1 MTEGLIRCWGDG
13 DPLMATYH
21 DEEWGYPVH
30 DDQKLFEHLMLDCFQ
45 AGLSW
50 RTILHKRE
58 GFLRA
63 FDNFDPHLVAKYS
76 DADRSRLLADE
87 GIVRNRLKI
96 NAAISNA
103 QAFLK
108 IVEEFGSFDQYIW
121 GFTDHKTLFGPPRE
135 SLEGLPSTSPEAQ
148 AMSKDLKARGFKFVG
163 PTVCYAFMQTVGM
176 VDDHLE
182 GCFRYIPR

>member
-1 MTEGLIRCWGDG
+1 MTEELVRCWGDN
-13 DPLMATYH
+13 DLLMTAYH
-21 DEEWGYPVH
+21 DDEWGYPVH

-63 FDNFDPHLVAKYS
+63 FDNFDPNLVARYT
-76 DADRSRLLADE
+76 DADRLRLLADE

-103 QAFLK
+103 QALLK

-121 GFTDHKTLFGPPRE
+121 GFTDHKTLFRQPMKT
-135 SLEGLPSTSPEAQ
+135 LEEMRPTSPESQ

-182 GCFRYIPR
+182 GCFRYQPR